1 MPGPA
6 VYCHFCGTIF
16 ESRAFSIKPGVSNVT
31 FTGLG
36 EICANCGMP
45 AQIVDG
51 TFDVSKEG
59 ILSLISGPPLSK
71 AVVEQLGKL
80 LNKVVTGEVSKD
92 RLQEEADLIDP
103 DLGKIVKVVKS
114 KGLGLATLILLF
126 MFLKTCSL
134 KVDASLDLN
143 KLYDQWTEHGHKTV
157 YVAPVAPLSKGNVKN
172 PEKHQ
177 RSGDTESRGNGPSKK

>member
-6 VYCHFCGTIF
+6 VYCQYCGAIF
-16 ESRAFSIKPGVSNVT
+16 QSRLLSIRPGVSNVT
-31 FTGLG
+31 FAGMG
-36 EICANCGMP
+36 EICVNCGMP

-80 LNKVVTGEVSKD
+80 LNKVVTGAVSKE

-103 DLGKIVKVVKS
+103 ELGKIVKVIKS
-114 KGLGLATLILLF
+114 RGLGLATLILLF

-134 KVDASLDLN
+134 KVDVNLDLN
-143 KLYDQWTEHGHKTV
+143 KLYDQWTEDGHKSV
-157 YVAPVAPLSKGNVKN
+157 YVAPVTPSSKGDVKN
-172 PEKHQ
+172 PDKHE
-177 RSGDTESRGNGPSKK
+177 RPGDTKPPGHGPGKK